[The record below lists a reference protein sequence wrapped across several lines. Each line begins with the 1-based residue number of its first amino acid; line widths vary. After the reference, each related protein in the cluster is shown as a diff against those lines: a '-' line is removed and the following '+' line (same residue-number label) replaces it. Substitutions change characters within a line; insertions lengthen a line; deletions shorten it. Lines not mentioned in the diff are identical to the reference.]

1 MGKLP
6 DGNPSHIKK
15 NLSKERMDSQTN
27 GIQVSVPRTKLGARL
42 RLDDKRVNA
51 VSVDKIISW
60 VRTSLMEYDS
70 MVWDER

>member
-1 MGKLP
+1 
-6 DGNPSHIKK
+6 
-15 NLSKERMDSQTN
+15 MDSQTN